1 MFQIHRILIQE
12 ILLQGYI
19 ILRHLPPPLKI
30 IFSHQMFSQSEYIL
44 TQREMCELNDFKVKK

>member
-19 ILRHLPPPLKI
+19 ILRPLPPPLKI